1 MHVAQ
6 FFDTAYGG
14 CERYWWRTELRHS
27 PDPLD
32 YPTSLL
38 TQTLLRLI
46 ASRPAGRVLDLG
58 AGEGADAIRLARLG
72 YEVDAV
78 DISAA
83 GAEKIEKFA
92 SMEGVSD
99 KVRVHRT
106 DARDFAATNDY
117 DIVISNGLLHYIDY
131 KEPVVQAMQA
141 ATRAGG
147 LNVVSLW
154 STYTPPPACHDIV
167 PVYPD
172 DEYGVV
178 AKLYASWQLELFY
191 FERDKAE
198 TAHSDLPPHRHS
210 HIKLIARK
218 P

>member
-14 CERYWWRTELRHS
+14 CERYWWRAEVRHS
-27 PDPLD
+27 ANPLD

-78 DISAA
+78 DISSA
-83 GAEKIEKFA
+83 GTEKIEKFA
-92 SMEGVSD
+92 SMEGVAH
-99 KVRVHRT
+99 KVRVHKM
-106 DARDFAATNDY
+106 DVRDYSAADDY
-117 DIVISNGLLHYIDY
+117 DIVISNGLLHYIED
-131 KEPVVQAMQA
+131 KEPVVQLMQN
-141 ATRAGG
+141 ATRADG

-178 AKLYASWQLELFY
+178 TKLYAGWPLEFLY
-191 FERDKAE
+191 FERDKPE
-198 TAHSDLPPHRHS
+198 SAHSDLPPHRHS
-210 HIKLIARK
+210 HIKLIARR